1 MARGRQG
8 NGRRGG
14 GGNAQTLRNYWTHG
28 AGAAKIK
35 WGTPGDFN
43 RCVRQLSKYMP
54 GRAKGYCALR
64 HKAATGMWTSQHAK
78 ATRGGRGKRR

>member
-8 NGRRGG
+8 NGRHGG
-14 GGNAQTLRNYWTHG
+14 GGNAQTLRNYWTRGEG
-28 AGAAKIK
+28 ATKIR

-43 RCVRQLSKYMP
+43 RCVRHLSKYM
-54 GRAKGYCALR
+54 GARAKGYCALR

-78 ATRGGRGKRR
+78 ALRGGAKRR